1 MSNDA
6 ASRKYKFYVDAEQ
19 FETNETSL
27 TGLQIKEQAHVTPT
41 YQLFL
46 EEEGDIPDRAIA
58 DTEHVSMDGKE
69 KHFFAVPPAVF
80 GVA

>member
-58 DTEHVSMDGKE
+58 DTEHVSMDGK
-69 KHFFAVPPAVF
+69 KSISLLCPS
-80 GVA
+80 GLWVA